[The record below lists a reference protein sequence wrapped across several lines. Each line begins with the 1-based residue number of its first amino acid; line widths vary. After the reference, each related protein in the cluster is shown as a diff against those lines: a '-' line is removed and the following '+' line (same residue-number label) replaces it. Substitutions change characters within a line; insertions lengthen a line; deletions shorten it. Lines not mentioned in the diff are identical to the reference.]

1 MLYTYNSQFD
11 LTYYK
16 WVPPSL
22 NASLSAGVPLPK
34 VPRQLGQ
41 ARRLRRWWPTR
52 PPTGGPSPP
61 SAGCRPASVASPWL
75 LALSSPGLPCDVC
88 FSLSYGVGGLRPPLL
103 SSSLS
108 DSRPY
113 TGTCAALQSRSCSSS
128 SSTVACGGAPAR
140 GDLAPVRRSPCLGP
154 SLCCAG
160 WADGTWGF
168 LIPPS
173 SLLPVYDEVNEVAF
187 HSLDRL
193 LLEVK
198 FLLPPVQAGGGAAP
212 PICFP
217 ARFQHGAALDGP
229 KHGPPP
235 TCDIDHDRWKS

>member
-1 MLYTYNSQFD
+1 MLECPSPKFPANLAKPAASGGGGLPD
-11 LTYYK
+11 HPREAPHLLLRVA
-16 WVPPSL
+16 VPPVS
-22 NASLSAGVPLPK
+22 
-34 VPRQLGQ
+34 
-41 ARRLRRWWPTR
+41 R
-52 PPTGGPSPP
+52 PPGFWPSLAQACHATFVSRCRMVLGGC
-61 SAGCRPASVASPWL
+61 A
-75 LALSSPGLPCDVC
+75 
-88 FSLSYGVGGLRPPLL
+88 PPLL